1 MILHE
6 NGWCYRLV
14 PYYHSMTRYM
24 VVRHPKAVIA
34 KYGLLASGTKAQT
47 IARAR
52 ELIAAAKPAQT
63 AHKQA
68 PDSAAATDQPPHPC
82 PCCGGRMI
90 IIETFERGSTPRYRP
105 TATPITIRIDTS

>member
-1 MILHE
+1 MNLSQVRRAV
-6 NGWCYRLV
+6 WLRRL
-14 PYYHSMTRYM
+14 SDASQSRF
-24 VVRHPKAVIA
+24 
-34 KYGLLASGTKAQT
+34 ASGTKAQT

-63 AHKQA
+63 AHKQQA